1 MDLPHSFVEGVR
13 EINVSIK
20 KYIPTPEPSRYHTG
34 GGSLFFLR
42 SCVYTYEVLN
52 KNSKNLSP

>member
-34 GGSLFFLR
+34 GGTILGAYMR
-42 SCVYTYEVLN
+42 VTTDNSCPYLIFVR
-52 KNSKNLSP
+52 